1 MNMGQRCSIIAVG
14 VFLSSCALMARP
26 SSIKGSFER
35 SLKVSGPV
43 DIDLLTGSGDVTIR
57 PGEAGAVRIRG
68 KIQAHDNW
76 GDSDA
81 EKKVRYLEQNPPIEQ
96 DGNHLRIGHL
106 EDRALTRNVSIDYEL
121 EVPVETQVSSTT
133 GSGDVSVEGIRGPV
147 NAKSG
152 SGDMKF
158 RSLHSDVNLKTG
170 SGDARLEEISGG
182 RVDVE
187 TGSGD
192 VELRALR
199 CAMRVRTGSGDIRA
213 EGELV
218 GDWTL
223 HAGSGEIAVRL
234 PSETGFDLDA
244 HTSSGEIHT
253 SLPITVQ
260 GSIGRGELRG
270 KVKGGGARLELR
282 TGAGDISID

>member
-1 MNMGQRCSIIAVG
+1 MRIEQRCLVIALG
-14 VFLSSCALMARP
+14 VLLSSSALIARP
-26 SSIKGSFER
+26 STIKGSFER

-43 DIDLLTGSGDVTIR
+43 DIDLLTGTGDVTIR

-133 GSGDVSVEGIRGPV
+133 GSGDISVEGIRGPV

-223 HAGSGEIAVRL
+223 HAGAGEIAVRL